1 MAFYLLLLGASHLFR
16 LSQRP
21 TPSTAPKGGQIA
33 VHPVVGLEKH
43 AGLVELAVDSR
54 KVGGPD
60 SKSLPVLF
68 LHGSPGSSRDF
79 RQVMASLEGQFP
91 LLAPDLPGFG
101 SSARKVP
108 DYSIRAHAGYV
119 LQLLDA
125 LHIDRAHVVGF
136 SMGGGVGIEIA
147 SQAPER
153 VASLVLVSAIGVQ
166 EFELLGDY
174 RLNHWIHGV
183 QLAALWL
190 LQEAVPHMGALDNVM
205 LSVPYARNFFDTD
218 QRPLRGLLAEFDEPM
233 LIVHGRQDI
242 LVPVGAALE
251 HHRLV
256 PQSELQL
263 LDSSHFFVFTEGEAL
278 ASQLAAFFSRVEGGS
293 ALRRD
298 QASAEAISLAS
309 APFDPSTVPPL
320 QSLALILAMVALA
333 AGTLASEDLTCI
345 TAGLLVAAGRI
356 SFWPAAWACFLGIY
370 FGDLMLY
377 GAGRFLGRPALR
389 RRPLRW
395 FLRPEDVERSSRW
408 FNRRG
413 PLMILAS
420 RFLPGTRLAT
430 YFAAGLFQTRF
441 WRFSFYFLVAAALWT
456 PLLVALATWLGSETR
471 QYLDALGRFA
481 WIGAVGVFCLVL
493 IVTRVGVP
501 LFSYRGR
508 RLLVGKFRRW
518 SRWEYWPRW
527 VFYSPVVAWILW
539 LGVKY
544 HRPTL
549 FTAANPGIPH
559 GGFVGESKMAIL
571 NGLQGSSE
579 FVAASYLLSAALS
592 PAERRFQAL
601 RFMEEQGL
609 SFPAV
614 LKPDQGER
622 GSGVRIL
629 KDLLSL
635 EEALEEAVSDQILQE
650 YVGGVEVGI
659 FYLRLPVEEGGAI
672 FSVTEKILPEV
683 LGDGVRTLEELILSD
698 SGLLAMAPYY
708 LKQRVDELDDIVPLG
723 EIQRLV
729 ELGTHS
735 RGAIFLDGGRLVT
748 PQLESAFD
756 SISSR
761 FDGFYFGR
769 YDVRVP
775 SLGDL
780 GKGLNFK
787 ILELNGVTS
796 EATHIY
802 DPSASLLDAYRVL
815 FRQWQL
821 AFEIGKQNASRGARV
836 TPMAEFLRLLLP
848 DLRPTSASTAQELE

>member
-1 MAFYLLLLGASHLFR
+1 
-16 LSQRP
+16 
-21 TPSTAPKGGQIA
+21 
-33 VHPVVGLEKH
+33 
-43 AGLVELAVDSR
+43 
-54 KVGGPD
+54 
-60 SKSLPVLF
+60 
-68 LHGSPGSSRDF
+68 
-79 RQVMASLEGQFP
+79 
-91 LLAPDLPGFG
+91 
-101 SSARKVP
+101 
-108 DYSIRAHAGYV
+108 
-119 LQLLDA
+119 
-125 LHIDRAHVVGF
+125 
-136 SMGGGVGIEIA
+136 
-147 SQAPER
+147 
-153 VASLVLVSAIGVQ
+153 
-166 EFELLGDY
+166 
-174 RLNHWIHGV
+174 
-183 QLAALWL
+183 
-190 LQEAVPHMGALDNVM
+190 
-205 LSVPYARNFFDTD
+205 
-218 QRPLRGLLAEFDEPM
+218 
-233 LIVHGRQDI
+233 
-242 LVPVGAALE
+242 
-251 HHRLV
+251 
-256 PQSELQL
+256 
-263 LDSSHFFVFTEGEAL
+263 
-278 ASQLAAFFSRVEGGS
+278 
-293 ALRRD
+293 
-298 QASAEAISLAS
+298 
-309 APFDPSTVPPL
+309 
-320 QSLALILAMVALA
+320 
-333 AGTLASEDLTCI
+333 
-345 TAGLLVAAGRI
+345 
-356 SFWPAAWACFLGIY
+356 
-370 FGDLMLY
+370 
-377 GAGRFLGRPALR
+377 
-389 RRPLRW
+389 
-395 FLRPEDVERSSRW
+395 
-408 FNRRG
+408 
-413 PLMILAS
+413 
-420 RFLPGTRLAT
+420 
-430 YFAAGLFQTRF
+430 
-441 WRFSFYFLVAAALWT
+441 
-456 PLLVALATWLGSETR
+456 
-471 QYLDALGRFA
+471 
-481 WIGAVGVFCLVL
+481 
-493 IVTRVGVP
+493 
-501 LFSYRGR
+501 
-508 RLLVGKFRRW
+508 
-518 SRWEYWPRW
+518 
-527 VFYSPVVAWILW
+527 
-539 LGVKY
+539 
-544 HRPTL
+544 
-549 FTAANPGIPH
+549 
-559 GGFVGESKMAIL
+559 MAIL